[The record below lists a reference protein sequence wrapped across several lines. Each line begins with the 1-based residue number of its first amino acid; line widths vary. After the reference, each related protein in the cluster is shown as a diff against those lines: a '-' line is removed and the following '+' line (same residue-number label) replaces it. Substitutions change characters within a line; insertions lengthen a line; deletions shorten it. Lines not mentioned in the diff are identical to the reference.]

1 MATAKMSLGSIFAV
15 VSSSASTV
23 VSVMD
28 AVGTS
33 AEALA
38 TEAKHMA
45 TKLAEDNKLDLVNH
59 KLTAKDNAAQALAQS
74 RTEILKWCNKSQENL
89 DMFNQAKA
97 DIEEALAEAK

>member
-1 MATAKMSLGSIFAV
+1 MATAKMSLGSIFGV
-15 VSSSASTV
+15 VTSSASTV

-28 AVGTS
+28 AIGTS

-38 TEAKHMA
+38 AEAQHMA

-59 KLTAKDNAAQALAQS
+59 RLTAKDSAAKALAES
-74 RTEILKWCNKSQENL
+74 RTEILKWCQKSTENM

-97 DIEEALAEAK
+97 DIEEALESSK

>member
-1 MATAKMSLGSIFAV
+1 MATAKMSLGSIFSV
-15 VSSSASTV
+15 VTSTASTV

-38 TEAKHMA
+38 AEASHMA
-45 TKLAEDNKLDLVNH
+45 IKLAEDNKLDLASH
-59 KLTAKDNAAQALAQS
+59 KITCKQNAAKALAQS

-89 DMFNQAKA
+89 DMFNQAML
-97 DIEEALAEAK
+97 DLEEALEQSK

>member
-1 MATAKMSLGSIFAV
+1 MATAKMSLGSILGV
-15 VSSSASTV
+15 VTSSANTV

-33 AEALA
+33 AQALA
-38 TEAKHMA
+38 AEATHMA

-59 KLTAKDNAAQALAQS
+59 KLTAKDSAAQALAQS

-97 DIEEALAEAK
+97 DIEEALAAAK

>member
-1 MATAKMSLGSIFAV
+1 MATAKMSLGSIFGV
-15 VSSSASTV
+15 VTSTASTV

-38 TEAKHMA
+38 AEASHMA

-59 KLTAKDNAAQALAQS
+59 KLTSKDAAAQALAQS

-97 DIEEALAEAK
+97 DIEEALAASK

>member
-1 MATAKMSLGSIFAV
+1 MATAKMSLGSIFGV
-15 VSSSASTV
+15 VTSTASTV

-38 TEAKHMA
+38 AEATHMA
-45 TKLAEDNKLDLVNH
+45 TKLAEDNKLDLVSH
-59 KLTAKDNAAQALAQS
+59 RLTAKDNASKALAQS
-74 RTEILKWCNKSQENL
+74 RTEILKWCNKSQQNL

>member
-1 MATAKMSLGSIFAV
+1 MATAKMSLGSIFRV
-15 VSSSASTV
+15 VTSSANTA

-33 AEALA
+33 AQALA
-38 TEAKHMA
+38 AEAQHMA

-59 KLTAKDNAAQALAQS
+59 RLTAKDSAAKALAES
-74 RTEILKWCNKSQENL
+74 RTEILKWCQKSQDNL

-97 DIEEALAEAK
+97 DIEEALDSPN